1 MRPGNFPAMPGG
13 RGVPTCE
20 DLNSVISLSGAEFLC
35 ISESD
40 DGDRFANIPKELV
53 SGSAVTQSLTLSEL
67 RSCLSW

>member
-40 DGDRFANIPKELV
+40 DGDRFANIP
-53 SGSAVTQSLTLSEL
+53 
-67 RSCLSW
+67 